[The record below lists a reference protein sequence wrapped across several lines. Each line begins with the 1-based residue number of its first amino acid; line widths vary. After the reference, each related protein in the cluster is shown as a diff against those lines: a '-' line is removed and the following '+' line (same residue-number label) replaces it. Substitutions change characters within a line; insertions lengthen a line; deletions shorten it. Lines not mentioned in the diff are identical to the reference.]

1 MKRRGI
7 NWKNHIM
14 SKFSDG
20 IQCNLVKA
28 GMVPAR
34 AKYLVKKYKNNEE
47 EKEGEKEIENDK

>member
-1 MKRRGI
+1 
-7 NWKNHIM
+7 M